1 MTSVPLPAGDD
12 RSSARSTRRRFL
24 IGASTLVAAACSSTD
39 ESDSTASTDSAA
51 GTEPPSTE
59 RATIAT
65 DPVSATE
72 SAPDSDPPDAGVD
85 PAATADT
92 GSVVP
97 LLTPAMFDGLSIC
110 TATSPAGEGP
120 FPSPELLD
128 RRDIAEGSP
137 GHPLRLGLRVVDE
150 SCAPVPGARVDIWHT
165 DASGDYS
172 AFTDNGDGKDEG
184 EGTTFCRG
192 LQTADDNGILEFQT
206 IFPGWYP
213 GRTVHIHATV
223 RVSDGPALT
232 TQLYFD
238 EAVTAAILETGE
250 YAQFGQPDT
259 TWATDGLIGDPSTDG
274 TGVALES
281 GDTWNGPGTLGL
293 INLGVGS

>member
-1 MTSVPLPAGDD
+1 MTSVPPPGGDHGPP
-12 RSSARSTRRRFL
+12 SRSTRRGFL
-24 IGASTLVAAACSSTD
+24 IGASTLVAAACTSSD
-39 ESDSTASTDSAA
+39 QSESTASTDSP
-51 GTEPPSTE
+51 TT
-59 RATIAT
+59 
-65 DPVSATE
+65 TE
-72 SAPDSDPPDAGVD
+72 SSTTTDSPTTTESPTTSELPTTDQPT
-85 PAATADT
+85 TADT
-92 GSVVP
+92 GSAVP
-97 LLTPAMFDGLSIC
+97 LLTPAMFDGLAIC
-110 TATSPAGEGP
+110 AATAPAGEGP

-128 RRDIAEGSP
+128 RRDIAEGYA
-137 GHPLRLGLRVVDE
+137 GHPLRLGVRVVDE
-150 SCAPVPGARVDIWHT
+150 SCAPVPGAQVDIWHT

-192 LQTADDNGILEFQT
+192 VQTADDNGILEFQT

-223 RVSDGPALT
+223 RVPDGRVLT

-238 EAVTAAILETGE
+238 EAITAEIFETGE
-250 YAQFGQPDT
+250 YTQFGQPDT
-259 TWATDGLIGDPSTDG
+259 TWATDGLIGDPTTDG

-281 GDTWNGPGTLGL
+281 SETWNGPGTLGL